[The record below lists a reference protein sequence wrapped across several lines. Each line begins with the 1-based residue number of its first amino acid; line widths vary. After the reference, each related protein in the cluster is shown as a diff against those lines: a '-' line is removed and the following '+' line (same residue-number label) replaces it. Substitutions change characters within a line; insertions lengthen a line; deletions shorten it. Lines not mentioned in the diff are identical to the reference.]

1 MMAVMLSGCFLLP
14 KEAEAPELPLVTPYS
29 GPEYSEVETV
39 RGEVISEAR
48 ISFTF
53 NPTRREDLR
62 FSVVGRSYGGIFVS
76 EGSQVRAGDL
86 LAELDCS
93 SIQEEI
99 RSTETEIKR
108 LRVRLSAA
116 YRALE
121 LAQEKETLQGG
132 FSTVSSDARRADAAY
147 YENSIAIQQ
156 KKLEEKQAELET
168 FRLYA
173 PFDGTVT
180 YVKPVDELSR
190 SGKADTVVTVT
201 DTGSSVFTAL
211 TEHWALFPEGEQFTV
226 STEKGDYLCAA
237 CDPASYGVSTAEA
250 ADGQK
255 YVCLEIC
262 EGSIPEGSLRGEV
275 RIELEKKENV
285 LLLPVK
291 AVFTAGGRS
300 YVYYENESGLRS
312 AREVVCGLSDGSYI
326 EIISGLE
333 EGDHVILS

>member
-1 MMAVMLSGCFLLP
+1 MAVMLSGCFLLP

-29 GPEYSEVETV
+29 GPEYTKVEAV
-39 RGEVISEAR
+39 RGEVISEAK

-62 FSVVGRSYGGIFVS
+62 FSVVGRSYGVIYVS
-76 EGSQVRAGDL
+76 EGSEVCAGDL

-93 SIQEEI
+93 SVQEVI

-108 LRVRLSAA
+108 LRVKLGAA
-116 YRALE
+116 NRALE
-121 LAQEKETLQGG
+121 LAQEEEALQGG
-132 FSTVSSDARRADAAY
+132 FSTAASDARRADAAFY
-147 YENSIAIQQ
+147 MSSIAIQQ
-156 KKLEEKQAELET
+156 QKLEEEQAELET
-168 FRLYA
+168 LRLYA

-180 YVKPVDELSR
+180 YVKTVDEMTR

-201 DTGSSVFTAL
+201 DTESSVFTAL
-211 TEHWALFPEGEQFTV
+211 TEYWSLFPEGDQIVV
-226 STEKGDYLCAA
+226 STDKGDYLCTV
-237 CDPASYGVSTAEA
+237 CDPASYGVSTSET

-255 YVCLEIC
+255 NICLQIT
-262 EGSIPEGSLRGEV
+262 EGAIPEGSLRGDV

-285 LLLPVK
+285 VLLPVK
-291 AVFTAGGRS
+291 AVFTVGESS
-300 YVYYENESGLRS
+300 YVYYEDDSGLRS